1 MGLPLST
8 GLKIPLF
15 LPQVA
20 VLWIAPATSPPTP
33 PPTSRLPPPEGES
46 LSAEPQSPQMGSHL
60 SPS

>member
-33 PPTSRLPPPEGES
+33 PPTSRLPPLEGES
-46 LSAEPQSPQMGSHL
+46 LSAETKSPQMGSHL